1 MMKKGLSLLFI
12 LAISLGM
19 LLSACGN
26 SEKTASQGKSGDK
39 VLRFATWDTGESL
52 KYEQDIAKKFEKANP
67 GVKVQVE
74 AYADGF
80 DDKLAASFGAKNPP
94 DVMYMWNYPDYYK
107 SLEPLDDYVKKD
119 SSFKT
124 TIDDFY
130 TNILNYHKF
139 NNGTYG
145 FPIGFTTRVIYYNK
159 KLFQEAGIPLPTS
172 NWTWEQF
179 SDAAKKLSNPEKKQY
194 GFVFAPKN
202 NSYAF
207 QEFVWSNGSS
217 FISPDGKKV
226 DGYMN
231 SAKTQ
236 EILKDFKQMIDE
248 KSAIVASA
256 SDKISDNFKSGK
268 IAMIENG
275 IWPLE
280 DFKKAGM
287 DFGTAEIPSFNG
299 QPSKGVIHSAGIAM
313 AKDSK
318 EKDLAW
324 KFIKYYVSADAAK
337 MRKADMPVLKSVA
350 SEQNYKN
357 DPLLNTFYSMLEKS
371 SDTPGFL
378 LTSKWTEF
386 DKNLDYAIS
395 SVLLGQSS
403 ADKALNEAVKLTE
416 PSLKK

>member
-1 MMKKGLSLLFI
+1 MLKKRISLLLI
-12 LAISLGM
+12 LAISFAM

-26 SEKTASQGKSGDK
+26 SEKSSSQGKSGEK

-52 KYEQDIAKKFEKANP
+52 KYQQDIAKKFEKANP

-80 DDKLAASFGAKNPP
+80 EDKLAASFGAKNPP

-107 SLEPLDDYVKKD
+107 SLEPLDDYVNKD

-124 TIDDFY
+124 TFDDFY

-139 NNGTYG
+139 KNATFG

-159 KLFQEAGIPLPTS
+159 KLFQEAGVPLPTS
-172 NWTWEQF
+172 GWTWEQF

-194 GFVFAPKN
+194 GFVLSSKK

-207 QEFVWSNGSS
+207 QEYVWSNGSS

-231 SAKTQ
+231 SSKTQ
-236 EILKDFKQMIDE
+236 EILNGFQHMIDE
-248 KSAIVASA
+248 KSAIV
-256 SDKISDNFKSGK
+256 SDKVTESFKSGK

-287 DFGTAEIPSFNG
+287 DFGTAEIPSFHG

-324 KFIKYYVSADAAK
+324 KFIKYFVSAEAAE
-337 MRKADMPVLKSVA
+337 MRKTDMPVLKSVV
-350 SEQNYKN
+350 SEQSHKN
-357 DPLLNTFYSMLEKS
+357 DQLLSTFYTMLERS

-378 LTSKWTEF
+378 LTNKWTEV
-386 DKNLDYAIS
+386 DKKLDYAIS
-395 SVLLGQSS
+395 SVLLGQNS

-416 PSLKK
+416 PALKK

>member
-1 MMKKGLSLLFI
+1 MLKKRISLLLI
-12 LAISLGM
+12 LAISFAM

-26 SEKTASQGKSGDK
+26 SEKSSSQGKSGEK

-52 KYEQDIAKKFEKANP
+52 KYQQDIAKKFEKANP

-80 DDKLAASFGAKNPP
+80 EDKLAASFGAKNPP

-107 SLEPLDDYVKKD
+107 SLEPLDDYVNKD

-124 TIDDFY
+124 TFDDFY

-139 NNGTYG
+139 KNTTYG

-159 KLFQEAGIPLPTS
+159 KLFQETGVPLPTS
-172 NWTWEQF
+172 GWTWEQF

-194 GFVFAPKN
+194 GFVLSSKK

-207 QEFVWSNGSS
+207 QEYVWSNGSS

-231 SAKTQ
+231 SSKTQ
-236 EILKDFKQMIDE
+236 EILNGFQHMIDE
-248 KSAIVASA
+248 NSAIV
-256 SDKISDNFKSGK
+256 SDKVTESFKSGK

-287 DFGTAEIPSFNG
+287 DFGTAEIPSFHG

-324 KFIKYYVSADAAK
+324 KFIKYFVSAEAAE
-337 MRKADMPVLKSVA
+337 MRKTDMPVLKSVV
-350 SEQNYKN
+350 SEQSHKN
-357 DPLLNTFYSMLEKS
+357 DQLLSTFYTMLERS

-378 LTSKWTEF
+378 LTNKWTEV
-386 DKNLDYAIS
+386 DKKLDYAIS
-395 SVLLGQSS
+395 SVLLGQNS

-416 PSLKK
+416 PALKK

>member
-1 MMKKGLSLLFI
+1 MKKRLSLLLI
-12 LAISLGM
+12 LTMFLAM
-19 LLSACGN
+19 VLSACEN
-26 SEKTASQGKSGDK
+26 SEKTSSKSKNGEK

-52 KYEQDIAKKFEKANP
+52 KYQQDIAKKFENANP

-80 DDKLAASFGAKNPP
+80 EDKLAASFGAKNPP
-94 DVMYMWNYPDYYK
+94 DVMYMWNYPDYYQ
-107 SLEPLDDYVKKD
+107 SLEPLDDYVNKD

-124 TIDDFY
+124 TFDDFY

-139 NNGTYG
+139 QNATYG

-159 KLFQEAGIPLPTS
+159 KLFQEAGVPLPTS
-172 NWTWEQF
+172 DWTWEQF
-179 SDAAKKLSNPEKKQY
+179 RDAAKKLSNPEKKQY
-194 GFVFAPKN
+194 GFVLSSKN

-207 QEFVWSNGSS
+207 QEFVWSNGGS

-231 SAKTQ
+231 SSKTQ
-236 EILKDFKQMIDE
+236 KILKDFQHMIDE
-248 KSAIVASA
+248 NSAIV
-256 SDKISDNFKSGK
+256 SDKVSESFKSGK

-275 IWPLE
+275 IWPLGE
-280 DFKKAGM
+280 FKKAGM
-287 DFGTAEIPSFNG
+287 DFGTVEIPSFQG

-318 EKDLAW
+318 QKDLSW
-324 KFIKYYVSADAAK
+324 KFIKYFVSAEAAK
-337 MRKADMPVLKSVA
+337 MRKTDMPVLKSVVSA
-350 SEQNYKN
+350 GNFNN
-357 DPLLNTFYSMLEKS
+357 DQLLSTFYSMLEKS

-378 LTSKWTEF
+378 LTTKWTEVE
-386 DKNLDYAIS
+386 KNLDYAIS

>member
-1 MMKKGLSLLFI
+1 MLKKRLSLLLI
-12 LAISLGM
+12 LALSMALV
-19 LLSACGN
+19 LSACGN
-26 SEKTASQGKSGDK
+26 SEKSSSQGKSGEK

-52 KYEQDIAKKFEKANP
+52 KYQQDIAKKFEKANP

-80 DDKLAASFGAKNPP
+80 EDKLAASFGAKNPP

-107 SLEPLDDYVKKD
+107 SLEPLDDYVNKD

-124 TIDDFY
+124 TFDDFY

-139 NNGTYG
+139 KNATYG
-145 FPIGFTTRVIYYNK
+145 FPVGFTTRVIYYNK
-159 KLFQEAGIPLPTS
+159 KLFQEAGVPLPS
-172 NWTWEQF
+172 SGWTWEQF

-194 GFVFAPKN
+194 GFVLSSKN

-231 SAKTQ
+231 SSKTQ
-236 EILKDFKQMIDE
+236 EILKDFQHMIDE
-248 KSAIVASA
+248 NSAIV
-256 SDKISDNFKSGK
+256 SDKVTESFKSGK

-280 DFKKAGM
+280 DFNKAGM
-287 DFGTAEIPSFNG
+287 DFGTAEIPSFHG

-318 EKDLAW
+318 EKDMAW
-324 KFIKYYVSADAAK
+324 KFIKYFVSAEAAK
-337 MRKADMPVLKSVA
+337 MRKADMPVLKSVV

-357 DPLLNTFYSMLEKS
+357 DQLLSPFYSMLERS

-378 LTSKWTEF
+378 LTSKWTEV
-386 DKNLDYAIS
+386 DKNLDFAIS
-395 SVLLGQSS
+395 SVLLGQNS
-403 ADKALNEAVKLTE
+403 ADRALNEAVKLTE
-416 PSLKK
+416 PALKK

>member
-1 MMKKGLSLLFI
+1 MKKRISLLLI
-12 LAISLGM
+12 LAISFAM

-26 SEKTASQGKSGDK
+26 SEKSSSQGKSGEK

-52 KYEQDIAKKFEKANP
+52 KYQQDIAKKFEKANP

-80 DDKLAASFGAKNPP
+80 EDKLAASFGAKNPP

-107 SLEPLDDYVKKD
+107 SLEPLDDYVNKD

-124 TIDDFY
+124 TFDDFY

-139 NNGTYG
+139 KNTTYG

-159 KLFQEAGIPLPTS
+159 KLFQEAGVPLPTS
-172 NWTWEQF
+172 GWTWEQF

-194 GFVFAPKN
+194 GFVLSSKK

-207 QEFVWSNGSS
+207 QEYVWSNGSS

-231 SAKTQ
+231 SSKTQ
-236 EILKDFKQMIDE
+236 EILNGFQHMIDE
-248 KSAIVASA
+248 NSAIV
-256 SDKISDNFKSGK
+256 SDKVTESFKSGK

-280 DFKKAGM
+280 DFKKAVM
-287 DFGTAEIPSFNG
+287 DFGTAEIPSFHG

-324 KFIKYYVSADAAK
+324 KFIKYFVSAEAAE
-337 MRKADMPVLKSVA
+337 MRKTDMPVLKSVV
-350 SEQNYKN
+350 SEQSHKN
-357 DPLLNTFYSMLEKS
+357 DQLLSTFYTMLERS

-378 LTSKWTEF
+378 LTNKWTEV
-386 DKNLDYAIS
+386 DKRLDYAIS
-395 SVLLGQSS
+395 SVLLGQNS

-416 PSLKK
+416 PALKK

>member
-1 MMKKGLSLLFI
+1 MKKRISLLLI
-12 LAISLGM
+12 LAISFAI

-26 SEKTASQGKSGDK
+26 SEKSSSQGKSGEK

-52 KYEQDIAKKFEKANP
+52 KYQQDIAKKFEKANP

-80 DDKLAASFGAKNPP
+80 EDKLAASFGAKNPP

-107 SLEPLDDYVKKD
+107 SLEPLDDYVNKD

-124 TIDDFY
+124 TFDDFY

-139 NNGTYG
+139 KNTTYG

-159 KLFQEAGIPLPTS
+159 KLFQEAGVPLPTS
-172 NWTWEQF
+172 GWTWEQF

-194 GFVFAPKN
+194 GFVLSSKK

-207 QEFVWSNGSS
+207 QEYVWSNGSS

-231 SAKTQ
+231 SSKTQ
-236 EILKDFKQMIDE
+236 EILNGFQHMIDE
-248 KSAIVASA
+248 NSTIV
-256 SDKISDNFKSGK
+256 SDKVTESFKSGK

-287 DFGTAEIPSFNG
+287 DFGTAEIPSFHG

-324 KFIKYYVSADAAK
+324 KFIKYFVSAEAAE
-337 MRKADMPVLKSVA
+337 MRKTDMPVLKSVV
-350 SEQNYKN
+350 SEQSHKN
-357 DPLLNTFYSMLEKS
+357 DQLLSTFYTMLERS

-378 LTSKWTEF
+378 LTNKWTEV
-386 DKNLDYAIS
+386 DKRLDHAIS
-395 SVLLGQSS
+395 SVLLGQNS

-416 PSLKK
+416 PALKK

>member
-1 MMKKGLSLLFI
+1 MLKKRISLLLI
-12 LAISLGM
+12 LAISFAI

-26 SEKTASQGKSGDK
+26 SEKSSSQGKSGEK

-52 KYEQDIAKKFEKANP
+52 KYQQDIAKKFEKANP

-80 DDKLAASFGAKNPP
+80 EDKLAASFGAKNPP

-107 SLEPLDDYVKKD
+107 SLEPLDDYVNKD

-124 TIDDFY
+124 TFDDFY

-139 NNGTYG
+139 KNSTYG

-159 KLFQEAGIPLPTS
+159 KLFQEAGVPLPTS
-172 NWTWEQF
+172 GWTWEQF

-194 GFVFAPKN
+194 GFVLSSKK

-207 QEFVWSNGSS
+207 QEYVWSNGSS

-231 SAKTQ
+231 SSKTQ
-236 EILKDFKQMIDE
+236 EILNGFQHMIDE
-248 KSAIVASA
+248 NSAIV
-256 SDKISDNFKSGK
+256 SDKVTESFKSGK

-287 DFGTAEIPSFNG
+287 DFGTAEIPSFHG

-324 KFIKYYVSADAAK
+324 KFIKYFVSAEAAE
-337 MRKADMPVLKSVA
+337 MRKTDMPVLKSVV
-350 SEQNYKN
+350 SEQSHKN
-357 DPLLNTFYSMLEKS
+357 DQLLSTFYTMLERS

-378 LTSKWTEF
+378 LTNKWTEV
-386 DKNLDYAIS
+386 DKRLDHAIS
-395 SVLLGQSS
+395 SVLLGQNS

-416 PSLKK
+416 PALKK

>member
-1 MMKKGLSLLFI
+1 MLKKRISLLLI
-12 LAISLGM
+12 LAISFAM

-26 SEKTASQGKSGDK
+26 SEKSSSQGKNGEK

-52 KYEQDIAKKFEKANP
+52 KYQQDIAKKFEKANP

-80 DDKLAASFGAKNPP
+80 EDKLAASFGAKNPP

-107 SLEPLDDYVKKD
+107 SLEPLDDYVNKD

-124 TIDDFY
+124 TFDDFY
-130 TNILNYHKF
+130 TNIVNYHKF
-139 NNGTYG
+139 KNTTYG
-145 FPIGFTTRVIYYNK
+145 FPVGFTTRVIYYNK
-159 KLFQEAGIPLPTS
+159 KLFQEAGVPLPTS
-172 NWTWEQF
+172 GWTWEQF

-194 GFVFAPKN
+194 GFVLSSKK

-207 QEFVWSNGSS
+207 QEYVWSNGSS

-231 SAKTQ
+231 SSKTK
-236 EILKDFKQMIDE
+236 EILNGFQHMIDE
-248 KSAIVASA
+248 NSAIV
-256 SDKISDNFKSGK
+256 SDKVTESFKSGK

-287 DFGTAEIPSFNG
+287 DFGTAEIPSFHG

-324 KFIKYYVSADAAK
+324 KFIKYFVSAEAAE
-337 MRKADMPVLKSVA
+337 MRKTDMPVLKSVV
-350 SEQNYKN
+350 SEQSHKN
-357 DPLLNTFYSMLEKS
+357 DQLLSTFYTMLERS

-378 LTSKWTEF
+378 LTNKWTEV
-386 DKNLDYAIS
+386 DKKLDYAIS
-395 SVLLGQSS
+395 SVLLGQNS

-416 PSLKK
+416 PALKK

>member
-1 MMKKGLSLLFI
+1 MLKKRISLLLI
-12 LAISLGM
+12 LAISFAM

-26 SEKTASQGKSGDK
+26 SEKSSSQGKSGEK

-52 KYEQDIAKKFEKANP
+52 KYQQDIAKKFEKANP

-80 DDKLAASFGAKNPP
+80 EDKLAASFGAKNPP

-107 SLEPLDDYVKKD
+107 SLEPLDDYVNKD

-124 TIDDFY
+124 TFDDFY

-139 NNGTYG
+139 KNTTYG

-159 KLFQEAGIPLPTS
+159 KLFQETGVPLPTS
-172 NWTWEQF
+172 GWTWEQF

-194 GFVFAPKN
+194 GFVLSSKK

-207 QEFVWSNGSS
+207 QEYVWSNGSS

-231 SAKTQ
+231 SSKTQ
-236 EILKDFKQMIDE
+236 EILNDFQHMIDE
-248 KSAIVASA
+248 NSAIV
-256 SDKISDNFKSGK
+256 SDKVTESFKSGK

-287 DFGTAEIPSFNG
+287 DFGTAEIPSFHG

-324 KFIKYYVSADAAK
+324 KFIKYFVSAEAAE
-337 MRKADMPVLKSVA
+337 MRKTDMPVLKSVV
-350 SEQNYKN
+350 SEQSHKN
-357 DPLLNTFYSMLEKS
+357 DQLLSTFYTMLERS

-378 LTSKWTEF
+378 LTNKWTEV
-386 DKNLDYAIS
+386 DKKLDYAIS
-395 SVLLGQSS
+395 SVLLGQNS

-416 PSLKK
+416 PALKK

>member
-1 MMKKGLSLLFI
+1 MKKRLSLLLI
-12 LAISLGM
+12 LALSIAM
-19 LLSACGN
+19 VLSACGN
-26 SEKTASQGKSGDK
+26 SEKSSSQGKSGEK

-52 KYEQDIAKKFEKANP
+52 KYQQDIAKKFEMANP

-80 DDKLAASFGAKNPP
+80 EDKLAASFGAKNPP

-107 SLEPLDDYVKKD
+107 SLEPLDDYVNKD

-124 TIDDFY
+124 TFDDFY

-139 NNGTYG
+139 KNATYG
-145 FPIGFTTRVIYYNK
+145 FPVGFTTRVIYYNK
-159 KLFQEAGIPLPTS
+159 KLFQEAGVPLPTS
-172 NWTWEQF
+172 GWTWEQF

-194 GFVFAPKN
+194 GFVLSSKN

-231 SAKTQ
+231 SSKTQ
-236 EILKDFKQMIDE
+236 EILKDFQHMIDE
-248 KSAIVASA
+248 NSAIV
-256 SDKISDNFKSGK
+256 SDKVTESFKSGK

-280 DFKKAGM
+280 DFNKAGM
-287 DFGTAEIPSFNG
+287 DFGTAEIPSFHG

-318 EKDLAW
+318 EKDMAW
-324 KFIKYYVSADAAK
+324 KFIKYFVSAEAAK
-337 MRKADMPVLKSVA
+337 MRKADMPVLKSVV

-357 DPLLNTFYSMLEKS
+357 DQLLSPFYSMLERS

-378 LTSKWTEF
+378 LTSKWTEV
-386 DKNLDYAIS
+386 DKNLDFAIS

-403 ADKALNEAVKLTE
+403 SEKALDEAVKLTE
-416 PSLKK
+416 PALKK

>member
-1 MMKKGLSLLFI
+1 MLKKRISLLLI
-12 LAISLGM
+12 LAISFAI

-26 SEKTASQGKSGDK
+26 SEKSSSQGKSGEK

-52 KYEQDIAKKFEKANP
+52 KYQQDIAKKFEKANP

-80 DDKLAASFGAKNPP
+80 EDKLAASFGAKNPP

-107 SLEPLDDYVKKD
+107 SLEPLDDYVNKD

-124 TIDDFY
+124 TFDDFY

-139 NNGTYG
+139 KNTTYG

-159 KLFQEAGIPLPTS
+159 KLFQEAGVPLPTS
-172 NWTWEQF
+172 GWTWEQF

-194 GFVFAPKN
+194 GFVLSSKK

-207 QEFVWSNGSS
+207 QEYVWSNGSS

-231 SAKTQ
+231 SSKTQ
-236 EILKDFKQMIDE
+236 EILNGFQHMIDE
-248 KSAIVASA
+248 NSAIV
-256 SDKISDNFKSGK
+256 SDKVTESFKSGK

-287 DFGTAEIPSFNG
+287 DFGTAEIPSFHG

-324 KFIKYYVSADAAK
+324 KFIKYFVSAEAAE
-337 MRKADMPVLKSVA
+337 MRKTDMPVLKSVV
-350 SEQNYKN
+350 SEQSHKN
-357 DPLLNTFYSMLEKS
+357 DQLLSTFYTMLERS

-378 LTSKWTEF
+378 LTNKWTEV
-386 DKNLDYAIS
+386 DKRLDYAIS
-395 SVLLGQSS
+395 SVLLGQNS

-416 PSLKK
+416 PALKK

>member
-1 MMKKGLSLLFI
+1 MKKRISLLLI
-12 LAISLGM
+12 LAISFAM

-26 SEKTASQGKSGDK
+26 SEKSSSQGKRGEK

-52 KYEQDIAKKFEKANP
+52 KYQQDIAKKFEKANP

-80 DDKLAASFGAKNPP
+80 EDKLAASFGAKNPP

-107 SLEPLDDYVKKD
+107 SLEPLDDYVNKD

-124 TIDDFY
+124 TFDDFY

-139 NNGTYG
+139 KDATYG

-159 KLFQEAGIPLPTS
+159 KLFQEAGVPLPTS
-172 NWTWEQF
+172 GWTWEQF

-194 GFVFAPKN
+194 GFVFSSKK

-207 QEFVWSNGSS
+207 QEYVWSNGSS

-231 SAKTQ
+231 SSKTQ
-236 EILKDFKQMIDE
+236 EILNGFQHMIDE
-248 KSAIVASA
+248 NSAIV
-256 SDKISDNFKSGK
+256 SDKVTESFKSGK

-287 DFGTAEIPSFNG
+287 DFGTAEIPSFHG

-324 KFIKYYVSADAAK
+324 KFIKYFVSAEAAE
-337 MRKADMPVLKSVA
+337 MRKTDMPVLKSVV
-350 SEQNYKN
+350 SEQSHKN
-357 DPLLNTFYSMLEKS
+357 DQLLSTFYTMLERS

-378 LTSKWTEF
+378 LTNKWTEV
-386 DKNLDYAIS
+386 DKRLDYAIS
-395 SVLLGQSS
+395 SVLLGQNS

-416 PSLKK
+416 PALKK

>member
-1 MMKKGLSLLFI
+1 MKKRISLLLI
-12 LAISLGM
+12 LAISFAM

-26 SEKTASQGKSGDK
+26 SEKSSSQGKSGEK

-52 KYEQDIAKKFEKANP
+52 KYQQDIAKKFEKANP

-80 DDKLAASFGAKNPP
+80 EDKLAASFGAKNPP

-107 SLEPLDDYVKKD
+107 SLEPLDDYVNKD

-124 TIDDFY
+124 TFDDFY

-139 NNGTYG
+139 KNTTYG

-159 KLFQEAGIPLPTS
+159 KLFQEAGVPLPTS
-172 NWTWEQF
+172 GWTWEQF

-194 GFVFAPKN
+194 GFVLSSKK

-207 QEFVWSNGSS
+207 QEYVWSNGSS

-231 SAKTQ
+231 SSKTK
-236 EILKDFKQMIDE
+236 EILNGFQHMIDE
-248 KSAIVASA
+248 NSAIV
-256 SDKISDNFKSGK
+256 SDKVTESFKSGK

-287 DFGTAEIPSFNG
+287 DFGTAEIPSFHG

-324 KFIKYYVSADAAK
+324 KFIKYFVSAEAAE
-337 MRKADMPVLKSVA
+337 MRKTDMPVLKSVV
-350 SEQNYKN
+350 SEQSHKN
-357 DPLLNTFYSMLEKS
+357 DQLLSTFYTMLERS

-378 LTSKWTEF
+378 LTNKWTEV
-386 DKNLDYAIS
+386 DKKLDYAIS
-395 SVLLGQSS
+395 SVLLGQNS

-416 PSLKK
+416 TALKK

>member
-1 MMKKGLSLLFI
+1 MLKKRISLLLI
-12 LAISLGM
+12 LAISLAM
-19 LLSACGN
+19 VFSACAN
-26 SEKTASQGKSGDK
+26 SEKSSSQGKSGEK

-52 KYEQDIAKKFEKANP
+52 KYQQDIAKKFEKANP

-80 DDKLAASFGAKNPP
+80 EDKLAASFGAKNPP

-124 TIDDFY
+124 TFDDFY
-130 TNILNYHKF
+130 ANILNYHKF
-139 NNGTYG
+139 ENTTYG
-145 FPIGFTTRVIYYNK
+145 FPVGFTTRVIYYNK
-159 KLFQEAGIPLPTS
+159 KLFQEAGVPLPTS
-172 NWTWEQF
+172 GWTWEQF

-194 GFVFAPKN
+194 GFVLSSKK

-207 QEFVWSNGSS
+207 QEYVWSNGSS

-231 SAKTQ
+231 SPKTQ
-236 EILKDFKQMIDE
+236 EILKGFQHMIDE
-248 KSAIVASA
+248 KSAIV
-256 SDKISDNFKSGK
+256 SDKVTESFKSGK

-287 DFGTAEIPSFNG
+287 DFGTAEIPSFHG

-318 EKDLAW
+318 EKDIAW
-324 KFIKYYVSADAAK
+324 KFIKYFVSAEAAK
-337 MRKADMPVLKSVA
+337 MRKSDMPVLKSVV
-350 SEQNYKN
+350 SEQSHKN
-357 DPLLNTFYSMLEKS
+357 DQLLNTFYSMLERS

-378 LTSKWTEF
+378 LTTKWTEV
-386 DKNLDYAIS
+386 DKKLDYAIS
-395 SVLLGQSS
+395 SVLLGQNS

-416 PSLKK
+416 PALKK

>member
-1 MMKKGLSLLFI
+1 MLKKRISLLLI
-12 LAISLGM
+12 LAISFAM

-26 SEKTASQGKSGDK
+26 SEKSSSQGKSGEK

-52 KYEQDIAKKFEKANP
+52 KYQQDIAKKFEKANP

-80 DDKLAASFGAKNPP
+80 EDKLAASFGAKNPP

-107 SLEPLDDYVKKD
+107 SLEPLDDYVNKD

-124 TIDDFY
+124 TFDDFY
-130 TNILNYHKF
+130 ANILNYHKF
-139 NNGTYG
+139 KNTTYG

-159 KLFQEAGIPLPTS
+159 KLFQETGVPLPTS
-172 NWTWEQF
+172 GWTWEQF

-194 GFVFAPKN
+194 GFVLSSKK

-207 QEFVWSNGSS
+207 QEYVWSNGSS

-231 SAKTQ
+231 SSKTQ
-236 EILKDFKQMIDE
+236 EILNGFQHMIDE
-248 KSAIVASA
+248 NSAIV
-256 SDKISDNFKSGK
+256 SDKVTESFKSGK

-287 DFGTAEIPSFNG
+287 DFGTAEIPSFHG

-324 KFIKYYVSADAAK
+324 KFIKYFVSAEAAK
-337 MRKADMPVLKSVA
+337 MRKTDMPVLKSVV
-350 SEQNYKN
+350 SEQSHKN
-357 DPLLNTFYSMLEKS
+357 DQLLSTFYTMLERS

-378 LTSKWTEF
+378 LTNKWTEV
-386 DKNLDYAIS
+386 DKKLDYAIS
-395 SVLLGQSS
+395 SVLLGQNS

-416 PSLKK
+416 PALKK

>member
-1 MMKKGLSLLFI
+1 MLKKRISLLLI
-12 LAISLGM
+12 LAISFAM

-26 SEKTASQGKSGDK
+26 SEKSSSQGKSGEK

-52 KYEQDIAKKFEKANP
+52 KYQQDIAKKFEKANP

-80 DDKLAASFGAKNPP
+80 EDKLAASFGAKNPP

-107 SLEPLDDYVKKD
+107 SLEPLDDYVNKD

-124 TIDDFY
+124 TFDDFY

-139 NNGTYG
+139 KNTTYG
-145 FPIGFTTRVIYYNK
+145 FPVGFTTRVIYYNK
-159 KLFQEAGIPLPTS
+159 KLFQEAGVPLPTS
-172 NWTWEQF
+172 GWTWEQF

-194 GFVFAPKN
+194 GFVLSSKK

-207 QEFVWSNGSS
+207 QEYVWSNGSS

-231 SAKTQ
+231 SSKTQ
-236 EILKDFKQMIDE
+236 EILNGFQHMIDE
-248 KSAIVASA
+248 NSAIV
-256 SDKISDNFKSGK
+256 SDKVTESFKSGK

-287 DFGTAEIPSFNG
+287 DFGTAEIPSFHG

-324 KFIKYYVSADAAK
+324 KFIKYFVSAEAAE
-337 MRKADMPVLKSVA
+337 MRKTDMPVLKSVV
-350 SEQNYKN
+350 SEQSHKN
-357 DPLLNTFYSMLEKS
+357 DQLLSTFYTMLERS

-378 LTSKWTEF
+378 LTNKWTEV
-386 DKNLDYAIS
+386 DKKLDYAIS
-395 SVLLGQSS
+395 SVLLGQNS

-416 PSLKK
+416 PALKK

>member
-1 MMKKGLSLLFI
+1 MLKKRISLLLI
-12 LAISLGM
+12 LAISFAM

-26 SEKTASQGKSGDK
+26 SEKSSSQGKSGEK

-52 KYEQDIAKKFEKANP
+52 KYQQDIAKKFEKANP

-80 DDKLAASFGAKNPP
+80 EDKLAASFGAKNPP

-107 SLEPLDDYVKKD
+107 SLEPLDDYVNKD

-124 TIDDFY
+124 TFDDFY

-139 NNGTYG
+139 KNTTYG

-159 KLFQEAGIPLPTS
+159 KLFQEAGVPLPTS
-172 NWTWEQF
+172 GWTWEQF

-194 GFVFAPKN
+194 GFVLSSKK

-207 QEFVWSNGSS
+207 QEYVWSNGSS

-231 SAKTQ
+231 SSKTQ
-236 EILKDFKQMIDE
+236 EILNGFQHMIDE
-248 KSAIVASA
+248 NSAIV
-256 SDKISDNFKSGK
+256 SDKVTESFKSGK

-287 DFGTAEIPSFNG
+287 DFGTAEIPSFHG

-324 KFIKYYVSADAAK
+324 KFIKYFVSAEAAE
-337 MRKADMPVLKSVA
+337 MRKTDMPVLKSVV
-350 SEQNYKN
+350 SEQSHKN
-357 DPLLNTFYSMLEKS
+357 DQLLSTFYTMLERS

-378 LTSKWTEF
+378 LTNKWTEV
-386 DKNLDYAIS
+386 DKKLDYAIS
-395 SVLLGQSS
+395 SVLLGQNS

-416 PSLKK
+416 PALKK

>member
-1 MMKKGLSLLFI
+1 MLKKRLSLLLI
-12 LAISLGM
+12 LALSIAM
-19 LLSACGN
+19 VLSACGN
-26 SEKTASQGKSGDK
+26 SEKSSSQGKSGEK

-52 KYEQDIAKKFEKANP
+52 KYQQDIAKKFEMANP

-80 DDKLAASFGAKNPP
+80 EDKLAASFGAKNPP

-107 SLEPLDDYVKKD
+107 SLEPLDDYVNKD

-124 TIDDFY
+124 TFDDFY

-139 NNGTYG
+139 KNATYG
-145 FPIGFTTRVIYYNK
+145 FPVGFTTRVIYYNK
-159 KLFQEAGIPLPTS
+159 KLFQEAGVPLPTS
-172 NWTWEQF
+172 GWTWEQF

-194 GFVFAPKN
+194 GFVLSSKN

-231 SAKTQ
+231 SSKTQ
-236 EILKDFKQMIDE
+236 EILKDFQHMIDE
-248 KSAIVASA
+248 NSAIV
-256 SDKISDNFKSGK
+256 SDKVTESFKSGK

-280 DFKKAGM
+280 DFNKAGM
-287 DFGTAEIPSFNG
+287 DFGTAEIPSFHG

-318 EKDLAW
+318 EKDMAW
-324 KFIKYYVSADAAK
+324 KFIKYFVSAEAAK
-337 MRKADMPVLKSVA
+337 MRKADMPVLKSVV

-357 DPLLNTFYSMLEKS
+357 DQLLSPFYSMLERS

-378 LTSKWTEF
+378 LTSKWTEV
-386 DKNLDYAIS
+386 DKNLDFAIS

-403 ADKALNEAVKLTE
+403 SEKALDEAVKLTE
-416 PSLKK
+416 PALKK

>member
-1 MMKKGLSLLFI
+1 MKKRISLLLI
-12 LAISLGM
+12 LAISFAM

-26 SEKTASQGKSGDK
+26 SEKSSSQGKSGEK

-52 KYEQDIAKKFEKANP
+52 KYQQDIAKKFEKANP

-80 DDKLAASFGAKNPP
+80 EDKLAASFGAKNPP

-107 SLEPLDDYVKKD
+107 SLEPLDDYVNKD

-124 TIDDFY
+124 TFDDFY

-139 NNGTYG
+139 KNTTYG

-159 KLFQEAGIPLPTS
+159 KLFQETGVPLPTS
-172 NWTWEQF
+172 GWTWEQF

-194 GFVFAPKN
+194 GFVLSSKK

-207 QEFVWSNGSS
+207 QEYVWSNGSS

-231 SAKTQ
+231 SSKTQ
-236 EILKDFKQMIDE
+236 EILNDFQHMIDE
-248 KSAIVASA
+248 NSAIV
-256 SDKISDNFKSGK
+256 SDKVTESFKSGK

-287 DFGTAEIPSFNG
+287 DFGTAEIPSFHG

-324 KFIKYYVSADAAK
+324 KFIKYFVSAEAAE
-337 MRKADMPVLKSVA
+337 MRKTDMPVLKSVV
-350 SEQNYKN
+350 SEQSHKN
-357 DPLLNTFYSMLEKS
+357 DQLLSTFYTMLERS

-378 LTSKWTEF
+378 LTNKWTEV
-386 DKNLDYAIS
+386 DKKLDYAIS
-395 SVLLGQSS
+395 SVLLGQNS

-416 PSLKK
+416 PALKK

>member
-1 MMKKGLSLLFI
+1 MLKKRISLLLI
-12 LAISLGM
+12 LAISFAM

-26 SEKTASQGKSGDK
+26 SEKSSSQGKSGEK

-52 KYEQDIAKKFEKANP
+52 KYQQDIAKKFEKANP

-80 DDKLAASFGAKNPP
+80 EDKLAASFGAKNPP

-107 SLEPLDDYVKKD
+107 SLEPLDDYVNKD

-124 TIDDFY
+124 TFDDFY

-139 NNGTYG
+139 KNTTYG

-159 KLFQEAGIPLPTS
+159 KLFQEAGVPLPTS
-172 NWTWEQF
+172 GWTWEQF

-194 GFVFAPKN
+194 GFVLSSKK

-207 QEFVWSNGSS
+207 QEYVWSNGSS

-231 SAKTQ
+231 SSKTQ
-236 EILKDFKQMIDE
+236 EILNDFQHMIDE
-248 KSAIVASA
+248 KSAIV
-256 SDKISDNFKSGK
+256 SDKVTESFKSGK

-287 DFGTAEIPSFNG
+287 DFGTAEIPSFHG

-324 KFIKYYVSADAAK
+324 KFIKYFVSAEAAE
-337 MRKADMPVLKSVA
+337 MRKTDMPVLKSVV
-350 SEQNYKN
+350 SEQSHKN
-357 DPLLNTFYSMLEKS
+357 DQLLSTFYTMLERS

-378 LTSKWTEF
+378 LTNKWTEV
-386 DKNLDYAIS
+386 DKKLDYAIS
-395 SVLLGQSS
+395 SVLLGQNS

-416 PSLKK
+416 PALKK

>member
-1 MMKKGLSLLFI
+1 MKKRISLLLI
-12 LAISLGM
+12 LAISFAM

-26 SEKTASQGKSGDK
+26 SEKSSSQGKSGEK

-52 KYEQDIAKKFEKANP
+52 KYQQDIAKKFEKANP

-80 DDKLAASFGAKNPP
+80 EDKLAASFGAKNPP

-107 SLEPLDDYVKKD
+107 SLEPLDDYVNKD

-124 TIDDFY
+124 TFDDFY

-139 NNGTYG
+139 KNTTYG

-159 KLFQEAGIPLPTS
+159 KLFQEAGVPLPTS
-172 NWTWEQF
+172 GWTWEQF

-194 GFVFAPKN
+194 GFVLSSKK

-207 QEFVWSNGSS
+207 QEYVWSNGSS

-231 SAKTQ
+231 SSKTQ
-236 EILKDFKQMIDE
+236 EILNDFQHMIDE
-248 KSAIVASA
+248 KSAIV
-256 SDKISDNFKSGK
+256 SDKVTESFKSGK

-287 DFGTAEIPSFNG
+287 DFGTAEIPSFHG

-324 KFIKYYVSADAAK
+324 KFIKYFVSAEAAE
-337 MRKADMPVLKSVA
+337 MRKTDMPVLKSVV
-350 SEQNYKN
+350 SEQSHKN
-357 DPLLNTFYSMLEKS
+357 DQLLSTFYTMLERS

-378 LTSKWTEF
+378 LTNKWTEV
-386 DKNLDYAIS
+386 DKKLDYAIS
-395 SVLLGQSS
+395 SVLLGQNS

-416 PSLKK
+416 PALKK

>member
-1 MMKKGLSLLFI
+1 MKKRISLLLI
-12 LAISLGM
+12 LAISFAM

-26 SEKTASQGKSGDK
+26 SEKSSSQGKSGEK

-52 KYEQDIAKKFEKANP
+52 KYQQDIAKKFEKANP

-80 DDKLAASFGAKNPP
+80 EDKLAASFGAKNPP

-107 SLEPLDDYVKKD
+107 SLEPLDDYVNKD

-124 TIDDFY
+124 TFDDFY

-139 NNGTYG
+139 KNATFG

-159 KLFQEAGIPLPTS
+159 KLFQEAGVPLPTS
-172 NWTWEQF
+172 GWTWEQF

-194 GFVFAPKN
+194 GFVLSSKK

-207 QEFVWSNGSS
+207 QEYVWSNGSS

-231 SAKTQ
+231 SSKTQ
-236 EILKDFKQMIDE
+236 EILNGFQHMIDE
-248 KSAIVASA
+248 KSAIV
-256 SDKISDNFKSGK
+256 SDKVTESFKSGK

-287 DFGTAEIPSFNG
+287 DFGTAEIPSFHG

-324 KFIKYYVSADAAK
+324 KFIKYFVSAEAAE
-337 MRKADMPVLKSVA
+337 MRKTDMPVLKSVV
-350 SEQNYKN
+350 SEQSHKN
-357 DPLLNTFYSMLEKS
+357 DQLLSTFYTMLERS

-378 LTSKWTEF
+378 LTNKWTEV
-386 DKNLDYAIS
+386 DKKLDYAIS
-395 SVLLGQSS
+395 SVLLGQNS

-416 PSLKK
+416 PALKK

>member
-1 MMKKGLSLLFI
+1 MKKRISLLLI
-12 LAISLGM
+12 LAISFAI

-26 SEKTASQGKSGDK
+26 SEKSSSQGKSGEK

-52 KYEQDIAKKFEKANP
+52 KYQQDIAKKFEKANP

-80 DDKLAASFGAKNPP
+80 EDKLAASFGAKNPP

-107 SLEPLDDYVKKD
+107 SLEPLDDYVNKD

-124 TIDDFY
+124 TFDDFY

-139 NNGTYG
+139 KNTTYG

-159 KLFQEAGIPLPTS
+159 KLFQEAGVPLPTS
-172 NWTWEQF
+172 GWTWEQF

-194 GFVFAPKN
+194 GFVLSSKK

-207 QEFVWSNGSS
+207 QEYVWSNGSS

-231 SAKTQ
+231 SSKTQ
-236 EILKDFKQMIDE
+236 EILNGFQHMIDE
-248 KSAIVASA
+248 NSAIV
-256 SDKISDNFKSGK
+256 SDKVTESFKSGK

-287 DFGTAEIPSFNG
+287 DFGTAEIPSFHG

-324 KFIKYYVSADAAK
+324 KFIKYFVSAEAAE
-337 MRKADMPVLKSVA
+337 MRKTDMPVLKSVV
-350 SEQNYKN
+350 SEQSHKN
-357 DPLLNTFYSMLEKS
+357 DQLLSTFYTMLERS

-378 LTSKWTEF
+378 LTNKWTEV
-386 DKNLDYAIS
+386 DKRLDHAIS
-395 SVLLGQSS
+395 SVLLGQNS

-416 PSLKK
+416 PALKK

>member
-1 MMKKGLSLLFI
+1 MLKKRISLLLI
-12 LAISLGM
+12 LAISFAM

-26 SEKTASQGKSGDK
+26 SEKSSSQGKSGEK

-52 KYEQDIAKKFEKANP
+52 KYQQDIAKKFEKANP

-80 DDKLAASFGAKNPP
+80 EDKLAASFGAKNPP

-107 SLEPLDDYVKKD
+107 SLEPLDDYVNKD

-124 TIDDFY
+124 TFDDFY

-139 NNGTYG
+139 KNTTYG

-159 KLFQEAGIPLPTS
+159 KLFQEAGVPLPTS
-172 NWTWEQF
+172 GWTWEQF

-194 GFVFAPKN
+194 GFVLSSKK

-207 QEFVWSNGSS
+207 QEYVWSNGSS

-231 SAKTQ
+231 SSKTQ
-236 EILKDFKQMIDE
+236 EILNGFQQMIDE
-248 KSAIVASA
+248 NSAIV
-256 SDKISDNFKSGK
+256 SDKVTESFKSGK

-287 DFGTAEIPSFNG
+287 DFGTAEIPSFHG

-324 KFIKYYVSADAAK
+324 KFIKYFVSAEAAE
-337 MRKADMPVLKSVA
+337 MRKTDMPVLKSVV
-350 SEQNYKN
+350 SEQSHKN
-357 DPLLNTFYSMLEKS
+357 DQLLSTFYTMLERS

-378 LTSKWTEF
+378 LTNKWTEV
-386 DKNLDYAIS
+386 DKKLDYAIS
-395 SVLLGQSS
+395 SVLLGQNS

-416 PSLKK
+416 PALKK

>member
-1 MMKKGLSLLFI
+1 MKKRISLLLI
-12 LAISLGM
+12 LAISFAM

-26 SEKTASQGKSGDK
+26 SEKSSSQGKNGEK

-52 KYEQDIAKKFEKANP
+52 KYQQDIAKKFEKANP

-80 DDKLAASFGAKNPP
+80 EDKLAASFGAKNPP

-107 SLEPLDDYVKKD
+107 SLEPLDDYVNKD

-124 TIDDFY
+124 TFDDFY
-130 TNILNYHKF
+130 TNIVNYHKF
-139 NNGTYG
+139 KNTTYG
-145 FPIGFTTRVIYYNK
+145 FPVGFTTRVIYYNK
-159 KLFQEAGIPLPTS
+159 KLFQEAGVPLPTS
-172 NWTWEQF
+172 GWTWEQF

-194 GFVFAPKN
+194 GFVLSSKK

-207 QEFVWSNGSS
+207 QEYVWSNGSS

-231 SAKTQ
+231 SSKTK
-236 EILKDFKQMIDE
+236 EILNGFQHMIDE
-248 KSAIVASA
+248 NSAIV
-256 SDKISDNFKSGK
+256 SDKVTESFKSGK

-287 DFGTAEIPSFNG
+287 DFGTAEIPSFHG

-324 KFIKYYVSADAAK
+324 KFIKYFVSAEAAE
-337 MRKADMPVLKSVA
+337 MRKTDMPVLKSVV
-350 SEQNYKN
+350 SEQSHKN
-357 DPLLNTFYSMLEKS
+357 DQLLSTFYTMLERS

-378 LTSKWTEF
+378 LTNKWTEV
-386 DKNLDYAIS
+386 DKKLDYAIS
-395 SVLLGQSS
+395 SVLLGQNS

-416 PSLKK
+416 PALKK

>member
-1 MMKKGLSLLFI
+1 MLKKRISLLLI
-12 LAISLGM
+12 LAISFAM

-26 SEKTASQGKSGDK
+26 SEKSSSQGKSGEK

-52 KYEQDIAKKFEKANP
+52 KYQQDIAKKFEKANP

-80 DDKLAASFGAKNPP
+80 EDKLAASFGAKNPP

-107 SLEPLDDYVKKD
+107 SLEPLDDYVNKD

-124 TIDDFY
+124 TFDDFY

-139 NNGTYG
+139 KNSTYG

-159 KLFQEAGIPLPTS
+159 KLFQEAGVPLPTS
-172 NWTWEQF
+172 GWTWEQF

-194 GFVFAPKN
+194 GFVLSSKK

-207 QEFVWSNGSS
+207 QEYVWSNGSS

-231 SAKTQ
+231 SSKTQ
-236 EILKDFKQMIDE
+236 EILNGFQHMIDE
-248 KSAIVASA
+248 NSAIV
-256 SDKISDNFKSGK
+256 SDKVTESFKSGK

-287 DFGTAEIPSFNG
+287 DFGTVEIPSFHG

-324 KFIKYYVSADAAK
+324 KFIKYFVSAEAAE
-337 MRKADMPVLKSVA
+337 MRKTDMPVLKSVV
-350 SEQNYKN
+350 SEQSHKN
-357 DPLLNTFYSMLEKS
+357 DQLLSTFYTMLERS

-378 LTSKWTEF
+378 LTNKWTEV
-386 DKNLDYAIS
+386 DKKLDYAIS
-395 SVLLGQSS
+395 SVLLGQNS

-416 PSLKK
+416 PALKK

>member
-1 MMKKGLSLLFI
+1 MLKKRISLLLI
-12 LAISLGM
+12 LAISFAI

-26 SEKTASQGKSGDK
+26 SEKSSSQGKSGEK

-52 KYEQDIAKKFEKANP
+52 KYQQDIAKKFEKANP

-80 DDKLAASFGAKNPP
+80 EDKLAASFGAKNPP

-107 SLEPLDDYVKKD
+107 SLEPLDDYVNKD

-124 TIDDFY
+124 TFDDFY

-139 NNGTYG
+139 KNTTYG

-159 KLFQEAGIPLPTS
+159 KLFQEAGVPLPTS
-172 NWTWEQF
+172 GWTWEQF

-194 GFVFAPKN
+194 GFVLSSKK

-207 QEFVWSNGSS
+207 QEYVWSNGSS

-231 SAKTQ
+231 SSKTQ
-236 EILKDFKQMIDE
+236 EILNGFQHMIDE
-248 KSAIVASA
+248 NSAIV
-256 SDKISDNFKSGK
+256 SDKVTESFKSGK

-287 DFGTAEIPSFNG
+287 DIGTAEIPSFHG

-324 KFIKYYVSADAAK
+324 KFIKYFVSAEAAE
-337 MRKADMPVLKSVA
+337 MRKTDMPVLKSVV
-350 SEQNYKN
+350 SEQSHKN
-357 DPLLNTFYSMLEKS
+357 DQLLSTFYTMLERS

-378 LTSKWTEF
+378 LTNKWTEV
-386 DKNLDYAIS
+386 DKRLDHAIS
-395 SVLLGQSS
+395 SVLLGQNS

-416 PSLKK
+416 PALKK

>member
-1 MMKKGLSLLFI
+1 MLKKRISLLLI
-12 LAISLGM
+12 LAISFAI

-26 SEKTASQGKSGDK
+26 SEKSSSQGKSGEK

-52 KYEQDIAKKFEKANP
+52 KYQQDIAKKFEKANP

-80 DDKLAASFGAKNPP
+80 EDKLAASFGAKNPP

-107 SLEPLDDYVKKD
+107 SLEPLDDYVNKD

-124 TIDDFY
+124 TFDDFY

-139 NNGTYG
+139 KNTTYG

-159 KLFQEAGIPLPTS
+159 KLFQEAGVPLPTS
-172 NWTWEQF
+172 GWTWEQF

-194 GFVFAPKN
+194 GFVLSSKK

-207 QEFVWSNGSS
+207 QEYVWSNGSS

-231 SAKTQ
+231 SSKTQ
-236 EILKDFKQMIDE
+236 EILNGFQHMIDE
-248 KSAIVASA
+248 NSAIV
-256 SDKISDNFKSGK
+256 SDKVTESFKSGK

-287 DFGTAEIPSFNG
+287 DFGTAEIPSFHG

-324 KFIKYYVSADAAK
+324 KFIKYFVSAEAAE
-337 MRKADMPVLKSVA
+337 MRKTDMPVLKSVV
-350 SEQNYKN
+350 SEQSHKN
-357 DPLLNTFYSMLEKS
+357 DQLLSTFYTMLERS

-378 LTSKWTEF
+378 LTNKWTEV
-386 DKNLDYAIS
+386 DKRLDHAIS
-395 SVLLGQSS
+395 SVLLGQNS

-416 PSLKK
+416 PALKK